1 MKPLET
7 VDYSILPN
15 INDPSDIR
23 SLNVAEL
30 NTLAQEIR
38 NLIIHTVASTGA
50 PRFTARFILSERY
63 YY

>member
-38 NLIIHTVASTGA
+38 NLIIHTVASTGGHLA
-50 PRFTARFILSERY
+50 SSLGLSLIHI
-63 YY
+63 